1 MRDSVHYVR
10 FFDNDLAF
18 IQATSAFLQEGLD
31 AGCTCM
37 IALTPL
43 HQEQV
48 DAHLRESGLDPEVL
62 AAEYRYIALDA
73 PSVLASF
80 LNEGKLDRHRFHN
93 DMNQLMR
100 QAASG
105 GRPIYVTGEMASMLA
120 HRAVPLAVELEELW
134 NELSDHFNF
143 TLFCPY
149 LRAPFENDEDS
160 KALRRICAVH
170 GHVLRS

>member
-1 MRDSVHYVR
+1 MRDSVHYVQ
-10 FFDNDLAF
+10 FFDNDLGF
-18 IQATSAFLQEGLD
+18 VQATSAFLQEGLD

-37 IALTPL
+37 VALTSA

-48 DAHLRESGLDPEVL
+48 DARLRESGLNPELL

-73 PSVLASF
+73 PSVLETF

-105 GRPIYVTGEMASMLA
+105 GRPLYVTGEMASMLA
-120 HRAVPLAVELEELW
+120 QRDVSLAVELEQLW
-134 NELSDHFNF
+134 NELSDHFSF

-149 LRAPFENDEDS
+149 LRAPFMEDEDG
-160 KALRRICAVH
+160 KALRRIYAVH
-170 GHVLRS
+170 GPMLRN